1 MEPGERLRQIRQ
13 RRGMST
19 ADLAARVGR
28 SVSAVRNQEN
38 GINGIPASLAAKY
51 AAALG
56 TTAANILY
64 GDDSEA
70 PKLAPELTSLPLLGT
85 VQAGAWLVIDD
96 AAQDEPE
103 YFPAAKDRR
112 YPHARQYLREV
123 RGDSVNALGINE
135 GDLAHLVDFA
145 EAGVRLN
152 TGNIVEVTRYRDSGA
167 LREVTLKEVEVLPD
181 GEYLL
186 WPRSTNARW
195 KEPLRW
201 TEGAD
206 GQDVEVRVTGLLL
219 AAIKRF

>member
-1 MEPGERLRQIRQ
+1 
-13 RRGMST
+13 MSA

-64 GDDSEA
+64 GDESE
-70 PKLAPELTSLPLLGT
+70 PPTRTPQLTSLPLVGT

-96 AAQDEPE
+96 MSQDQPE
-103 YFPAAKDRR
+103 YFPAAQDGR

-123 RGDSVNALGINE
+123 RGDSVNALGIHE

-152 TGNIVEVTRYRDSGA
+152 TGNVVEVTRYRDDGA
-167 LREVTLKEVEVLPD
+167 LREITLKEVEVTPD
-181 GEYLL
+181 GGYLL
-186 WPRSTNARW
+186 WPRSTNPRW
-195 KEPLRW
+195 KEPLKW

-206 GQDVEVRVTGLLL
+206 GEDVNVHVTGLLL